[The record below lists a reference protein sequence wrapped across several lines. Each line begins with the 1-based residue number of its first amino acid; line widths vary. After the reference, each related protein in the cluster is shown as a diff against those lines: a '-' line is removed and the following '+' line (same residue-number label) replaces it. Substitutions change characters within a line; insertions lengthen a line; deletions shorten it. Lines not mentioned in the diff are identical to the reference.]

1 MTTAIVGASIAGVR
15 AAQALRAE
23 GYRGDVVLIGS
34 EPVLPYDKPPLSKGY
49 LVGAGAAEVTLLT
62 AAEALELATIEG
74 ARALGLDDRIG
85 SLEVGKRADAIVV
98 RLDGLHQAPGGDVA
112 SQLVYATRAVDVRHV
127 IIDGQVVV
135 EDGELRTLD
144 REKVLRAARRE
155 MKRVVERA
163 GL

>member
-62 AAEALELATIEG
+62 AAEALELNIDLRLGVPAVG
-74 ARALGLDDRIG
+74 LDRAL
-85 SLEVGKRADAIVV
+85 S
-98 RLDGLHQAPGGDVA
+98 
-112 SQLVYATRAVDVRHV
+112 
-127 IIDGQVVV
+127 
-135 EDGELRTLD
+135 ELRLANGRRVGFDDLVVATG
-144 REKVLRAARRE
+144 VRARP
-155 MKRVVERA
+155 
-163 GL
+163 